1 MRNKFLNYRTS
12 RYGESLNVML
22 SLLRS
27 VRSFLQMTMN
37 GLRGILSSMANK
49 RKFQQHLNRYTSMSP
64 HENISLYPCLN
75 DWSNTTPIEP
85 TYFYQDSWAFDLIV
99 KAKPISH
106 IDIGSHHKYVALLS
120 KVVPLTMVDLRPLS
134 LEMESIKFVEGTI
147 LDLSFP
153 DCSIESLSSLCV
165 IEHIGL
171 GRYGDPLDPL
181 GSLKACNELARVM
194 RPGGSLY
201 ISVPI
206 EDNPKTYFNAH
217 RSFNEEMFLG
227 HFSQFTV
234 QEKAYIY
241 GESFAKQKRPSFG
254 IGCYHLIKRDV

>member
-1 MRNKFLNYRTS
+1 MRSIHKKLLS
-12 RYGESLNVML
+12 RARRVISL
-22 SLLRS
+22 SLAPARQ
-27 VRSFLQMTMN
+27 FLVERN
-37 GLRGILSSMANK
+37 AW
-49 RKFQQHLNRYTSMSP
+49 NRYRSSLRIYKQLTHEKTSPTEST
-64 HENISLYPCLN
+64 ESIVLYPCIW
-75 DWSNTTPIEP
+75 DATSATPIEP
-85 TYFYQDSWAFDLIV
+85 TYFYQDSWAFELIV

-120 KVVPLTMVDLRPLS
+120 KVVPLTMVDLRSLS

-147 LDLSFP
+147 LDLPFP

-194 RPGGSLY
+194 RPGGNLY
-201 ISVPI
+201 ISVPV

-217 RSFNEEMFLG
+217 RSFNEDMFLG
-227 HFSQFTV
+227 QFSEFTV
-234 QEKAYIY
+234 QDKTYIY
-241 GESFAKQKRPSFG
+241 GESLAKEKRPSFG
-254 IGCYHLIKRDV
+254 IGCYHLIKCHK